1 MRVWGARKAYVLY
14 GPLGP
19 GIVDLSAVG
28 STVPGLVLYGETA
41 GDRAGASVSW
51 WQDLSGDGVD
61 DFLIG
66 APGATTLDEFG
77 DPIVEAGYVYAI
89 HGGTSNLDAK
99 AEAGG
104 VIRLERVADGT
115 GTQILG
121 VVFLGLAPSGE
132 IGRSVKGAVDVDGDG
147 VADVLIGGNDV
158 AWVIPGDGPKTTSG
172 STTLEPKPRVEP
184 GGQLSRIVGEEDAV
198 TAFGA
203 FYFAP
208 GGDGALGGLVVG
220 GAGDA
225 NDDGVDDY
233 VIGAP
238 AAELPGKTGA
248 GKAYVVFGSPAPEAG
263 ERLLSDVGETVPGLV
278 VEGYEAG
285 DALGSSVGGGFDV
298 NADGVDDALVGAPFA
313 DSLAAT
319 PTDAGE
325 SYVISPVAPV
335 EVVLLKLRA
344 TVTGTEL
351 EWTVPHRALFYNVYR
366 GAMEILGAYPEVR
379 TSNMTAWACG
389 IETDADADGLPDTL
403 DADSPAAGTG
413 FFYLVTGENATGEGP
428 LGPEGAVPARVLDSQ
443 CP

>member
-1 MRVWGARKAYVLY
+1 M
-14 GPLGP
+14 
-19 GIVDLSAVG
+19 
-28 STVPGLVLYGETA
+28 
-41 GDRAGASVSW
+41 
-51 WQDLSGDGVD
+51 
-61 DFLIG
+61 
-66 APGATTLDEFG
+66 
-77 DPIVEAGYVYAI
+77 
-89 HGGTSNLDAK
+89 
-99 AEAGG
+99 
-104 VIRLERVADGT
+104 
-115 GTQILG
+115 
-121 VVFLGLAPSGE
+121 
-132 IGRSVKGAVDVDGDG
+132 
-147 VADVLIGGNDV
+147 
-158 AWVIPGDGPKTTSG
+158 
-172 STTLEPKPRVEP
+172 
-184 GGQLSRIVGEEDAV
+184 
-198 TAFGA
+198 
-203 FYFAP
+203 
-208 GGDGALGGLVVG
+208 
-220 GAGDA
+220 
-225 NDDGVDDY
+225 
-233 VIGAP
+233 
-238 AAELPGKTGA
+238 
-248 GKAYVVFGSPAPEAG
+248 FGSPAPEAG